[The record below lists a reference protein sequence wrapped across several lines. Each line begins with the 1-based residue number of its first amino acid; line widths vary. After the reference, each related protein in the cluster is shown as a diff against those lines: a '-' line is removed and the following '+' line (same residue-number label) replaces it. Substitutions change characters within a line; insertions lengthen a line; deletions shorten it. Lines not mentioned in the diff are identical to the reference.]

1 MEFAAGKL
9 VVGYDIGTE
18 GDNPIGGGYIVL
30 SANSASVG
38 TASILSTG
46 APVSSIDWLGTEW
59 LVGQAGG
66 TSGYS
71 QVFTLGQLGQN
82 TIHSLPNLVS
92 GQVTSIA
99 GNQTHIWVASSSW
112 QNTGSG
118 VLQGEKLSNGSVEWQ
133 KGWSVPSNAVVTD
146 IELVGTDLY
155 LSLIHI

>member
-1 MEFAAGKL
+1 MYF
-9 VVGYDIGTE
+9 
-18 GDNPIGGGYIVL
+18 

-118 VLQGEKLSNGSVEWQ
+118 VLQGEILSNGSVEWQ

-155 LSLIHI
+155 LASNNRGLRLLDTTTGVMSILPTGIHNFQTR